1 MNERKSN
8 LNRKNRAFTLCLAL
22 LLCLTMLWCGVGALG
37 EDGTQPAE
45 VPPEGGTV
53 VEPGA
58 NGDEPV
64 PAQYEI
70 TWTVNDGEE
79 VIYTSTTTVQSGA
92 SLSAPINEC
101 TTVSAVYTNIVWN
114 GVPETATQT
123 QTFTTSNYT
132 KSVRNYNVTWKN
144 GDTDIK
150 TDTVAYG
157 ATPVYEGEAPTKE
170 ATAQYTYSFT
180 GWSPDPTTTPV
191 NGDMT
196 YSAQFSETLRS
207 YTVQWLND
215 DGTTLVDNET
225 YKYGETPA
233 YKGTTPTKA
242 ETSTIRYEFKGW
254 DKEISEVTG
263 DTTYTA
269 TYNETPIPSKHTITW
284 KNADGTVLETDTD
297 VVDGTIPEYNGATP
311 TKAEDAQYTYTF
323 ANWTP
328 SPIAATAN
336 AEYIATFNQ
345 TPRAYTV
352 TWKNE
357 DGTVLEADASVNY
370 GTTPEYN
377 GTAPTKAT
385 DDANFYTFAGWADSA
400 APTTVIAALPTVS
413 GDTTY
418 VAVYTPESRT
428 VSGSPFTYKLSE
440 DKKEATIVAWDGTGI
455 DAAGALIVPGSFT
468 YNSVPV
474 PVVAIGDN
482 AIKDNSP
489 ESATPLVSLTI
500 SDGVKRIG
508 AASLSNLT
516 ALTSLTLPDTLE
528 TLGENALVGNTALT
542 TVTLRSTQQ
551 TTLTAATQV
560 AHTITGADGQPTTA
574 SVTLP
579 VAVTDIVVT
588 KNGVQENPAALTLGD
603 FTVQAGHAIT
613 VEQGASLTNAG
624 TLNNLGTIT
633 NGGAFTNNTV
643 LNSCAGTV
651 VGEIT
656 NAATA
661 TYVANGQH
669 KYENNVCTLCGA
681 ELPKLTVNYT
691 GAKIKKTYDKTRNV
705 SLKKADFNIENGDA
719 LGVNVSKISASYN
732 KADAGKRT
740 VNVTVTLGGDNAAL
754 YGGKAT
760 VSLSAEIEP
769 KELIITPTA
778 GQKKTYGASD
788 PKNYT
793 GKVKGLLSGDS
804 ITGKLGRD
812 AGENVGKYRITQGTI
827 SAGDNYAVEVLEEY
841 FVIEAKSINSS
852 DVGLVTIGN
861 QRYTGQKVEPEI
873 TLKYGKVTLKQGTD
887 FKAEFTDNVQPG
899 MATVKLTGIGNYTG
913 SRESSFRILNIA
925 SGVSSGSS
933 GSGGSGGGYSYGG
946 FDDEDESDED
956 YEDEEEDAEV
966 GRLVVSGEDYG
977 TILFDASGKPSP
989 FVQFEE
995 EIELLQEGE
1004 LTANPEEPLPWKLT
1018 IIADP
1023 MEDEETGETLLLDD
1037 GEREQYDELHLR
1049 LDTSL
1054 VDTLIEKGCTEII
1067 YELDAAQLRVPLT
1080 SLVSEIELKD
1090 VASTEV
1096 VGTTEG
1102 DEGDLGDDVAVEE
1115 AVDEVEVALVDNT
1128 LGVAAYDICIL
1139 QSEVAVLTQRELDAM
1154 NPYAAVSPAYE
1165 LKVRAV
1171 LEGEEG
1177 ATVTLTDDGET
1188 IDPSA
1193 AQRLPDYGWPVD
1205 LVLRMAPSEE
1215 LEEPDEV
1222 DGESDEAA
1230 DETVDGE
1237 PVKMTYPDIYALFVS
1252 TVEDEAVDPDVVT
1265 LDPAEF
1271 VDEDGLFYAE
1281 VHATGD
1287 GLYGV
1292 VRPAELAAEN
1302 GETEDAGEELE
1313 DIGGSTASGL
1323 SSIGGSFTL
1332 DENGNPVL
1340 EN

>member
-22 LLCLTMLWCGVGALG
+22 LLCLTLLWCGVGALG

-45 VPPEGGTV
+45 VPPEGGEV
-53 VEPGA
+53 VEPQA
-58 NGDEPV
+58 NENEPQNTSV
-64 PAQYEI
+64 LHQDLYE
-70 TWTVNDGEE
+70 DGSVYREQTLDAGTQPDDSRDGPTKDG
-79 VIYTSTTTVQSGA
+79 YRFTGWSLDTTNS
-92 SLSAPINEC
+92 
-101 TTVSAVYTNIVWN
+101 
-114 GVPETATQT
+114 
-123 QTFTTSNYT
+123 
-132 KSVRNYNVTWKN
+132 
-144 GDTDIK
+144 
-150 TDTVAYG
+150 TDTVKKYIPNYIAQSTISFDSAGGTAVAAITADEGTTINAPDEPNFTGHTFKGWGVEFPYTVPTDDVILTAQWEINYYTITWNLADGTTETSTVEYG
-157 ATPVYEGEAPTKE
+157 ATPTHEDDTK
-170 ATAQYTYSFT
+170 ATADGISYKFAGWTPEVVAATENATY
-180 GWSPDPTTTPV
+180 
-191 NGDMT
+191 
-196 YSAQFSETLRS
+196 
-207 YTVQWLND
+207 
-215 DGTTLVDNET
+215 
-225 YKYGETPA
+225 
-233 YKGTTPTKA
+233 
-242 ETSTIRYEFKGW
+242 TSTFTK
-254 DKEISEVTG
+254 VF
-263 DTTYTA
+263 
-269 TYNETPIPSKHTITW
+269 TITW
-284 KNADGTVLETDTD
+284 KNADGTLIDTTQVEENQLPTHAD
-297 VVDGTIPEYNGATP
+297 P

-336 AEYIATFNQ
+336 AEYTATFNQ
-345 TPRAYTV
+345 NLRAYTV

-357 DGTVLEADASVNY
+357 DGTVLETDASVNY
-370 GTTPEYN
+370 GTTPEYD
-377 GTAPTKAT
+377 GAAPTKAT
-385 DDANFYTFAGWADSA
+385 DDANFYTFAGWADLA

-482 AIKDNSP
+482 VIKDNSP
-489 ESATPLVSLTI
+489 ESATPLVSLII

-528 TLGENALVGNTALT
+528 ALGENALVGNTALT

-603 FTVQAGHAIT
+603 YTVQAGHGIT

-705 SLKKADFNIENGDA
+705 SLKKADFNIENGDE

-812 AGENVGKYRITQGTI
+812 AGEGVGRYRITQGTI

-841 FVIEAKSINSS
+841 FTIEAKSINSS

-873 TLKYGKVTLKQGTD
+873 TLKYGKATLKQGTD

-933 GSGGSGGGYSYGG
+933 GSSGSGGGYSYGG

-1128 LGVAAYDICIL
+1128 LSVAAYDICIL

-1252 TVEDEAVDPDVVT
+1252 TVEDETVDPDVVT

-1292 VRPAELAAEN
+1292 VRPAELAGEN